1 MSDFDLVFSESP
13 ATSGDLVF
21 GETDTSGTLVQITGA
36 FEPLG
41 VSFQILPSVNAT
53 ITGAFQ
59 PLTASVQM
67 NGTPVVVITG
77 AFEPLAA
84 SVWIGDITPAQI
96 TGTFDP
102 LTASVFISPA
112 VRAEIT
118 GTFPMLTAA
127 VNAVYSS
134 NTARPTVNHSGAKWQ
149 SAGPLEA
156 GASVGQESARKAPE
170 GWDAFW
176 QRATGSHEIFT
187 HVLPYSLLPQPV
199 PLSSPFEGGTALSD
213 GVAISHQ
220 DAMRT
225 RLGMTGVFENAV
237 PIGRGTQFKH
247 QDGDHSKRTSRTM
260 RHQDARPLRVQ
271 RSGSMQSAVAFLFA
285 RESWFQDGVPPPPGI
300 SIIPPPVVPPPTTC
314 YTPNTNLVFSNL
326 WSGLSDLV
334 FICDNYTP
342 FPPGQTV
349 VVPVKRVYIVLNSV
363 SLFRASDDEPVPVFS
378 MSLSLDVDSWTWSF
392 SAALP
397 NVALNLVKPTN
408 SEITELRAF
417 VNGTEFRVLAE
428 SVSRSRAFGQTSIS
442 VSGRGF
448 NAALD
453 APYAATQSFVNT
465 QERTAQQLMADVL
478 TVNTISLDW
487 AINWELEDWLVPAG
501 VFNHQGTYISALNT
515 IAGAAGGFLLPHP
528 SSKSFTVKHRYPV
541 KPWDWATATPDFE
554 LPASIV
560 TQEGTEWVDKARYNR
575 VYVSGQS
582 VGVLGRITR
591 EGTAGDVLAQLVT
604 DPLIT
609 EGAAARQRGTAILSD
624 VGMQA
629 HVTLRLPV
637 LAETGILRPGHM
649 IDYVDGLVTRRG
661 IVRSTQVAV
670 QGSANVWQS
679 IGVET
684 HDV

>member
-1 MSDFDLVFSESP
+1 MSDFDLVFSQEP

-21 GETDTSGTLVQITGA
+21 GETDLTNSLAQITGSFA
-36 FEPLG
+36 PL
-41 VSFQILPSVNAT
+41 SASVAIT
-53 ITGAFQ
+53 SIAIAQITGSFA
-59 PLTASVQM
+59 PLQ
-67 NGTPVVVITG
+67 
-77 AFEPLAA
+77 AA
-84 SVWIGDITPAQI
+84 VWVGDIKPAQI
-96 TGTFDP
+96 TGTFPP
-102 LTASVFISPA
+102 LAASVFIAPA
-112 VRAEIT
+112 AGATIT
-118 GTFPMLTAA
+118 GSFEPLTAA
-127 VNAVYSS
+127 LEAAYSS
-134 NTARPTVNHSGAKWQ
+134 NTARPTVGQTGAPWQ
-149 SAGPLEA
+149 TATQYQDGA
-156 GASVGQESARKAPE
+156 GARHQDATSAPE
-170 GWDAFW
+170 GWGAFW
-176 QRATGSHEIFT
+176 QRATAAPE
-187 HVLPYSLLPQPV
+187 VLTQPMPSVLAPLPV
-199 PLSSPFEGGTALSD
+199 RLVAAFEGGTPLSD
-213 GVAISHQ
+213 LTGVPHQ
-220 DAMRT
+220 DATRD
-225 RLGMTGVFENAV
+225 RLGLTGVFQNATPV
-237 PIGRGTQFKH
+237 RTNTQFKH
-247 QDGDHSKRTSRTM
+247 QDGDHQKRASRTT
-260 RHQDARPLRVQ
+260 RYQESKPLGILRSTRVQ
-271 RSGSMQSAVAFLFA
+271 SATPFLVGKTT
-285 RESWFQDGVPPPPGI
+285 WFQDGVPPPPGI
-300 SIIPPPVVPPPTTC
+300 TIILPPVIPPPPSC
-314 YTPNTNLVFSNL
+314 YTPNPNLVFSDQ
-326 WSGLSDLV
+326 WTDLGDLL

-342 FPPGQTV
+342 FPPGETV

-392 SAALP
+392 NASLP

-442 VSGRGF
+442 VSGRGV
-448 NAALD
+448 NASLD
-453 APYAATQSFVNT
+453 APYAAAQSFGNI

-478 TVNTISLDW
+478 TVNNIPLDW
-487 AINWELEDWLVPAG
+487 TINWELEDWIVPAG

-528 SSKSFTVKHRYPV
+528 SAKSFTVKHRYPV
-541 KPWDWATATPDFE
+541 KPWNWATATPDFS
-554 LPASIV
+554 LPASVV

-609 EGAAARQRGTAILSD
+609 EGVAARQRGTAILSD

-637 LAETGILRPGHM
+637 LAETGVLRPGHM